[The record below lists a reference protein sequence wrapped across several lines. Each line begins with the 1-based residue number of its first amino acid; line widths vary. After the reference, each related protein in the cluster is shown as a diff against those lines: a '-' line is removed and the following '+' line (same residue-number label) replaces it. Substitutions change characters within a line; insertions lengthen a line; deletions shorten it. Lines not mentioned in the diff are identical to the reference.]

1 MEQGAVVEAEAIPD
15 ERDGAKGEALV
26 ICRGCGKLVPRTM
39 MCLYCGAPILF
50 RKPRRFET

>member
-26 ICRGCGKLVPRTM
+26 ICMGCGKLVPRTM

-50 RKPRRFET
+50 RKPRR